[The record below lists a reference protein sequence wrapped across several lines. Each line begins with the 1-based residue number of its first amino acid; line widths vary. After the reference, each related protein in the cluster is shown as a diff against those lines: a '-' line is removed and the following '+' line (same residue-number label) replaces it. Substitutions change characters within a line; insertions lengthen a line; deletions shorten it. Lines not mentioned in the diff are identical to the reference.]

1 MSWPYVVLLLGM
13 FNMFANIFVLL
24 QFSLKVYFF
33 SCSKTTRGQI
43 RFTIFTGTKNKF
55 FYNIIFLH
63 TSSSPVLSFV
73 LMWLYLE
80 AIKETVPTLNCA
92 RQGKG
97 VSLAAGEQS
106 EQNLTLGHICMRFC
120 GPVFSLSPPPSPLQ
134 HQRQTA
140 ALISDSLLSGTENL

>member
-1 MSWPYVVLLLGM
+1 M
-13 FNMFANIFVLL
+13 
-24 QFSLKVYFF
+24 LKYA
-33 SCSKTTRGQI
+33 SKTTRGQI

-120 GPVFSLSPPPSPLQ
+120 GPVFSLSPPPPPFSINDKQLPWFQIHFSAEL
-134 HQRQTA
+134 RTFK
-140 ALISDSLLSGTENL
+140 TEVNPVTTRPPADPSVNNANNKSTM